1 MLSRRMASV
10 VLLIG
15 GCTER
20 EEGGALRSI
29 EELSFRHT
37 AAGMNVGSRT
47 VGDLQ
52 EARRSPSVFSEC
64 DGFLVVGGCEK
75 KGRHLSSA
83 ERFQWSPESSV
94 RNGILFQNVIE
105 ATSCAVSFALDDC
118 RGVLLGGF
126 NGNDCLKEVQLV
138 ELNGSEVAARR
149 LPDIPFRLKNSV
161 AVKLPDLSV
170 LLFGGWDES
179 QTMKTVFRLAFDEAV
194 TSHDLKMEAVL
205 PYSIEGHSCAL
216 HNDHIFVIGGYD
228 GISVVDT
235 IVRYS
240 ISDRSC
246 EVVPT
251 RLAVARENHV
261 CEVILDRYVVV
272 MAGWNGREA
281 LDSIELFEIV
291 DESPYLIPV
300 IVDCKLSKARI
311 RPVSIASQ

>member
-1 MLSRRMASV
+1 MASV

-37 AAGMNVGSRT
+37 AAGMNVGSRI
-47 VGDLQ
+47 VGDLLV
-52 EARRSPSVFSEC
+52 ARRSPS
-64 DGFLVVGGCEK
+64 
-75 KGRHLSSA
+75 
-83 ERFQWSPESSV
+83 
-94 RNGILFQNVIE
+94 
-105 ATSCAVSFALDDC
+105 DC

-161 AVKLPDLSV
+161 AVKLPDSSV

-179 QTMKTVFRLAFDEAV
+179 QTMRTVFRLAFDEAI
-194 TSHDLKMEAVL
+194 TSYDMKMEAVL
-205 PYSIEGHSCAL
+205 PYAIEGHSCAL

-228 GISVVDT
+228 GISVVD
-235 IVRYS
+235 S
-240 ISDRSC
+240 I
-246 EVVPT
+246 
-251 RLAVARENHV
+251 
-261 CEVILDRYVVV
+261 VILDRYVVV

-300 IVDCKLSKARI
+300 IVDCKLSQARI
-311 RPVSIASQ
+311 RPVSIASH